1 MKTNIITT
9 TTTIIETQTEIIYT
23 AQDGA
28 VITMKRNTEFSEP
41 IYKITTNE
49 NETREDV
56 DVIPSQITFSCSR
69 NTEETPHGEAST
81 STNNRKSTASVQR
94 HSNISHVKAP
104 ANSNRATAL
113 KQSVQGNSMPTIS
126 KQARQSKECD
136 IRNPKVAQP
145 TNEKDVS
152 ETAESSVNE
161 LSKSKSAARL
171 NKESD
176 LRSSNVVQATKD
188 NDIIILDSSESS
200 VNELSKSASTPSTVS
215 PPLFPASLN
224 STSSIS
230 SPDENTSS
238 TEGKTETLPRKQT
251 TNNATSLPKQ
261 KRKRPLSVDN
271 RRTSRR
277 SSTSPRIPHVL
288 HEGTRVL
295 ALWYDKHYYPGHV
308 VCKCNNDTKYHI
320 EFDDGNQSDIQEECI
335 VVAEDLPCDQPVMFC
350 EKTGGEYIDGVIRGF
365 YKDGDD
371 RGYKVLGADKTVVRC
386 PRSNVMLSTEQAAI
400 FLSLRDSMM
409 IVQVSLESLDNN
421 STLNDN
427 EPRQNIIK
435 TVRRSHEKG
444 TKKSQSDQKDAPNE
458 PRRSCEQRTK
468 KSRSSHEDAP
478 TGPLTD
484 RDTNT
489 KGKAQGKRRGKDIV
503 KIVPEKDSG
512 VSAIKKR
519 SRGGENNKKVL
530 SESSSK
536 KRGEENVNVLPDNN
550 DSTKKVRE
558 TAVKHQNSSAS
569 ETPKSSHKSTG
580 KKSATNNLENGGSKD
595 IDVHVSHVRRRLSTV
610 MNDPL
615 EKTRRIPTRTSPR
628 KLNSRVARNENL
640 ILPTN
645 KDLFRGYGFIL
656 TGSDVT
662 SVPDEYSPQE
672 EEQVFIRDD
681 VIAQIKTGGGEVL
694 NKFLED
700 YPARD
705 SCFLLSNGCQTTA
718 KYFYALVLGV
728 PCLSH
733 AWVRDCCAEN
743 SLVSVKNYLLPAGT
757 DLITEH
763 LVEEQNYKDALRGL
777 KVTKKNS
784 IHIFIYLYFQMLSIL
799 RPIYTPQPLPK
810 TVAYV
815 TCSELYCVYCVNQ
828 AYRRKGRVVCLIYT
842 VQLKL

>member
-1 MKTNIITT
+1 MT
-9 TTTIIETQTEIIYT
+9 ETQTKIIHT
-23 AQDGA
+23 TQDGA
-28 VITMKRNTEFSEP
+28 VITIKSNTEFSEP
-41 IYKITTNE
+41 TYKTTTNE
-49 NETREDV
+49 NETRDEV
-56 DVIPSQITFSCSR
+56 DVIPSQITFSHSR
-69 NTEETPHGEAST
+69 NTEVTP
-81 STNNRKSTASVQR
+81 
-94 HSNISHVKAP
+94 
-104 ANSNRATAL
+104 
-113 KQSVQGNSMPTIS
+113 
-126 KQARQSKECD
+126 
-136 IRNPKVAQP
+136 
-145 TNEKDVS
+145 
-152 ETAESSVNE
+152 
-161 LSKSKSAARL
+161 L
-171 NKESD
+171 NKEID

-188 NDIIILDSSESS
+188 NDIIILDSPESS

-215 PPLFPASLN
+215 PSLFPASLN

-230 SPDENTSS
+230 PDENISS
-238 TEGKTETLPRKQT
+238 TEGRTETLPRKQT
-251 TNNATSLPKQ
+251 TNNAASLPKQ
-261 KRKRPLSVDN
+261 KRKRPFSVDN
-271 RRTSRR
+271 QRTSRR

-295 ALWYDKHYYPGHV
+295 ALWYDRHYYPGHV
-308 VCKCNNDTKYHI
+308 VCKCNNDAKYHI
-320 EFDDGNQSDIQEECI
+320 EFDDGDQSDIQEECI
-335 VVAEDLPCDQPVMFC
+335 VVAEYLPCDQPVMFC

-371 RGYKVLGADKTVVRC
+371 RGYKVLGADKIVVRC
-386 PRSNVMLSTEQAAI
+386 PRSNVMLSTEQAAT

-569 ETPKSSHKSTG
+569 ETPKSSHKSNG
-580 KKSATNNLENGGSKD
+580 KKSATNNLENDGSKD
-595 IDVHVSHVRRRLSTV
+595 IDVHVGRVRRRLSTV
-610 MNDPL
+610 MNNPL

-628 KLNSRVARNENL
+628 KLNTRVARNENL

-645 KDLFRGYGFIL
+645 KDLFRGYGFIF

-662 SVPDEYSPQE
+662 SVPDESSPQE

-700 YPARD
+700 YPARN

-733 AWVRDCCAEN
+733 AWVRACCVEN
-743 SLVSVKNYLLPAGT
+743 RLVSFKSYLLPAGK

-763 LVEEQNYKDALRGL
+763 LVEGQNCKDALREL
-777 KVTKKNS
+777 KVTKNDS
-784 IHIFIYLYFQMLSIL
+784 YFYHLYIFKCYPY
-799 RPIYTPQPLPK
+799 
-810 TVAYV
+810 
-815 TCSELYCVYCVNQ
+815 
-828 AYRRKGRVVCLIYT
+828 
-842 VQLKL
+842 